1 MSRAIAP
8 RTVALQARPAPVT
21 TAAAQTPVKAGASGG
36 SVFVAG
42 DAFSL
47 EQAFADATL
56 EKLGGAGSF
65 TIVATQR
72 EAAKLTEKGA
82 KPNVKTAV
90 RQFQQA
96 GGRFYLCDRDL
107 AAAKLAP
114 KDVLPGVK
122 VERALTKQEQQATGA
137 VAAQDAEL
145 RRVRRAC
152 S

>member
-1 MSRAIAP
+1 
-8 RTVALQARPAPVT
+8 
-21 TAAAQTPVKAGASGG
+21 
-36 SVFVAG
+36 VFVAG
-42 DAFSL
+42 DTFSL

-56 EKLGGAGSF
+56 EKLGGASGF

-82 KPNVKTAV
+82 KPGVKTAV

-96 GGRFYLCDRDL
+96 GGHFYLCDRDL
-107 AAAKLAP
+107 AAARLAA

-122 VERALTKQEQQATGA
+122 VERALTKQEQQATS
-137 VAAQDAEL
+137 AQDAEL